1 MTSGPVAAGSPPAA
15 AADRAP
21 LSATALRGALVRPG
35 AIWRDVRVVAQT
47 GSTNTDLLAA
57 ARDGAPQGLVLAAE
71 SQTAGR
77 GRMGRRWLS
86 PPRAA
91 LTFSVLLR
99 PGGVPPGSKG
109 WVPLLVGV
117 AVAAALRAEAGVDAR
132 LKWPNDVLVGGA
144 KVAGIL
150 AEQSGDAIVVGAG
163 INVSGRRAEL
173 PAAGT
178 TSLAMAG
185 AACTE
190 REQLFVSVLAEL
202 ERWYLAWLGTA
213 GPQPAAG
220 SEFASRAAAGAWP
233 AVAVAGPARRD
244 AAGTGPDP
252 DACGLRPAYR
262 RLSATLGQPVRVA
275 LPGGQGLTGTAQDID
290 ESGRLVIL
298 AASGLVAVS
307 AGDVVHLR

>member
-1 MTSGPVAAGSPPAA
+1 MTTGPVTAGSPPAA

-21 LSATALRGALVRPG
+21 LSATALRGALVKHG
-35 AIWRDVRVVAQT
+35 AIWHDVRVVAQT

-57 ARDGAPQGLVLAAE
+57 ARHGAAQGLVLAAE

-109 WVPLLVGV
+109 WVPLLAGV
-117 AVAAALRAEAGVDAR
+117 AVASALRAEAGVDAR
-132 LKWPNDVLVGGA
+132 LKWPNDVLVKGA

-163 INVSGRRAEL
+163 INVSGGREEL

-178 TSLAMAG
+178 TSLAIAG
-185 AACTE
+185 AACTD
-190 REQLFVSVLAEL
+190 RAQLLVSVLAEL

-213 GPQPAAG
+213 GRQPAAG
-220 SEFASRAAAGAWP
+220 PEPVGQAAVGAGP
-233 AVAVAGPARRD
+233 AAVEAGPARRD

-252 DACGLRPAYR
+252 DTCGLRPAYR
-262 RLSATLGQPVRVA
+262 SLSATLGGLVRVA
-275 LPGGQGLTGTAQDID
+275 LPGGQVLTGTAQDID
-290 ESGRLVIL
+290 ETGRLVIL
-298 AASGLVAVS
+298 AALGLVAVS

>member
-1 MTSGPVAAGSPPAA
+1 MTTGPVTAGSPQA

-57 ARDGAPQGLVLAAE
+57 AKDGAPQGLVLAAE

-117 AVAAALRAEAGVDAR
+117 AVAAALRAEAAVDAR

-190 REQLFVSVLAEL
+190 REQLFVSVLAEI
-202 ERWYLAWLGTA
+202 ERWYLAWLGTT
-213 GPQPAAG
+213 GPRVAAG
-220 SEFASRAAAGAWP
+220 SEFAGRAAAEARP
-233 AVAVAGPARRD
+233 AAADAGPARRD
-244 AAGTGPDP
+244 AAGRTGPDP

-262 RLSATLGQPVRVA
+262 RLSATLGEPVRVA
-275 LPGGQGLTGTAQDID
+275 LPGGQVRTGTAQDVD

>member
-1 MTSGPVAAGSPPAA
+1 M
-15 AADRAP
+15 
-21 LSATALRGALVRPG
+21 
-35 AIWRDVRVVAQT
+35 RVVAQT

-99 PGGVPPGSKG
+99 PGGVPAGSKG
-109 WVPLLVGV
+109 WVPLLAGV
-117 AVAAALRAEAGVDAR
+117 AVASALRAEAGVDAR
-132 LKWPNDVLVGGA
+132 LKWPNDVLVDGA

-150 AEQSGDAIVVGAG
+150 AEQAGQAIVAGAG
-163 INVSGRRAEL
+163 INVSARQDEM
-173 PAAGT
+173 PATGA
-178 TSLAMAG
+178 TSLAVAG
-185 AACTE
+185 AICTN
-190 REQLFVSVLAEL
+190 RQHLLTCVLAEL
-202 ERWYLAWLGTA
+202 ERWYLAWLGT
-213 GPQPAAG
+213 
-220 SEFASRAAAGAWP
+220 
-233 AVAVAGPARRD
+233 AGPARRD

-262 RLSATLGQPVRVA
+262 RLSATLGEPVRVE
-275 LPGGQGLTGTAQDID
+275 LPGGQVLTGIAQDID